1 MNRPSSNR
9 LLLHAIPTRLPA
21 RLPVRLL
28 AWLLLLGLGASLL
41 PTRAWAE
48 DVLEGT
54 PVVRRNSLY
63 RQGRHELAAVF
74 GATLGDPYVRNLLPG
89 VRYDFHL
96 RDWLSLGADVLVGIP
111 VTTPASQTIEAKVL
125 KINPN
130 FTMETTHLRFLT
142 GAHVS
147 VAPLVGKFI
156 AFGSLPVNFDFH
168 ANLSI
173 GAASVSGTAGIP
185 QNLSIA
191 PGVGGGVRV
200 FISQVVAVTL
210 DLNDVFVKRVLAVDR
225 NSKAPPPSFQDSLIF
240 TGGLSFFM
248 PPDLERAE

>member
-1 MNRPSSNR
+1 MNPMLSHANPMRLPGR
-9 LLLHAIPTRLPA
+9 LL
-21 RLPVRLL
+21 VRLL
-28 AWLLLLGLGASLL
+28 ACLLVAGLGATLW
-41 PTRAWAE
+41 PTHALAE

-96 RDWLSLGADVLVGIP
+96 RDWLALGADVLVGVP
-111 VTTPASQTIEAKVL
+111 VATPASQTIEAKILASKV
-125 KINPN
+125 NPN
-130 FTMETTHLRFLT
+130 FTMETTHLRFLS

-168 ANLSI
+168 VNLSI
-173 GAASVSGTAGIP
+173 GVASVSGTPNIP
-185 QNLSIA
+185 QTISVA
-191 PGVGGGVRV
+191 PGIGGGVRV
-200 FISQVVAVTL
+200 FVSRVVALTF
-210 DLNDVFVKRVLAVDR
+210 DLSDVFVSRTLAVTRD
-225 NSKAPPPSFQDSLIF
+225 SKATPPSYQDSLLF

-248 PPDLERAE
+248 PPDLDRAE

>member
-1 MNRPSSNR
+1 MNPKHENQG
-9 LLLHAIPTRLPA
+9 LFA
-21 RLPVRLL
+21 RCLARFVAVVLACLCGTALL
-28 AWLLLLGLGASLL
+28 ATPAQ
-41 PTRAWAE
+41 AD
-48 DVLEGT
+48 DVLEGS
-54 PVVRRNSLY
+54 PIVRRNSLY
-63 RQGRHELAAVF
+63 RQARHEVAAVF
-74 GATLGDPYVRNLLPG
+74 GATLGDPYVRTLLPG

-96 RDWLSLGADVLVGIP
+96 RDWLSVGVDVLVGLP
-111 VTTPASQTIEAKVL
+111 MQTAASQTIETKVQ
-125 KINPN
+125 KNN
-130 FTMETTHLRFLT
+130 DAFGMETTHMRFLG

-173 GAASVSGTAGIP
+173 GGASVAGTAAIAP
-185 QNLSIA
+185 TFSVA

-200 FISQVVAVTL
+200 FISRVVALTV
-210 DLNDVFVKRVLAVDR
+210 DFNDVFVKRVLAVDR